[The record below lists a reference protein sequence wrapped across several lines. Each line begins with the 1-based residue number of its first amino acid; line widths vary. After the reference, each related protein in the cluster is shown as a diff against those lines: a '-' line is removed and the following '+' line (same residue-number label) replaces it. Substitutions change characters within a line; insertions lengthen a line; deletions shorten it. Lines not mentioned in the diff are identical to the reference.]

1 MFVDVNK
8 PATGASSQWIAESG
22 IVDVFLLVGPRP
34 SDVSAQFATVTGGS
48 ALPQMF
54 ALGCAALHLQVQA
67 VSCKPACVDCMT
79 ANLNCCQQVL

>member
-8 PATGASSQWIAESG
+8 PTTGVTSQWIAESG
-22 IVDVFLLVGPRP
+22 IVDLFLLVGPRP

-54 ALGCAALHLQVQA
+54 ALGYAALHVRKQA
-67 VSCKPACVDCMT
+67 ANVRAACFT
-79 ANLNCCQQVL
+79 TWQQGYAIISEC